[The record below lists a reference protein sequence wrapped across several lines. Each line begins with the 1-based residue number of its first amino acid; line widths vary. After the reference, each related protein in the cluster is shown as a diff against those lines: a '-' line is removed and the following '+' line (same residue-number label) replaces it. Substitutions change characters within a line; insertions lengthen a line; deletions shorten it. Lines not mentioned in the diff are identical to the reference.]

1 MSRERIGVGRA
12 RSPNLVPVNT
22 ESTSQ
27 ITPRPSRSKGIVQ
40 FLRALTSHIF
50 KTDEKPQPPIG
61 YFYEEA
67 IHPREGEIPSSGE
80 LDYMEKAP
88 SYKPPVGRQQQ
99 EPGWDNPA
107 SLP

>member
-22 ESTSQ
+22 EPTSQ

-50 KTDEKPQPPIG
+50 KTDEKPPIG
-61 YFYEEA
+61 YFYEEM
-67 IHPREGEIPSSGE
+67 IHDDRAQQPVERIIQ
-80 LDYMEKAP
+80 
-88 SYKPPVGRQQQ
+88 PPKLKTGQASASEVA
-99 EPGWDNPA
+99 EPGFEEMPDP
-107 SLP
+107 LELLK

>member
-27 ITPRPSRSKGIVQ
+27 ITQRPSRSKGIVQ

-50 KTDEKPQPPIG
+50 KTDEKPPIG